1 MAKYKVTFP
10 VQADFTVEVEAN
22 DNVSKEDIIK
32 MLNEDMVWDGQI
44 DYNSD
49 VVRDTL
55 TESIHADDPS
65 LIFWVTDA
73 DTCEE
78 VN

>member
-1 MAKYKVTFP
+1 MAKFKVTFP
-10 VQADFTVEVEAN
+10 VQADFTVEVEAS
-22 DNVSKEDIIK
+22 DNASKADIIK
-32 MLNEDMVWDGQI
+32 MLNEDMVWDGEI

-55 TESIHADDPS
+55 TESLYADDPS
-65 LIFWVTDA
+65 LVFMVTDA
-73 DTCEE
+73 DTYEE